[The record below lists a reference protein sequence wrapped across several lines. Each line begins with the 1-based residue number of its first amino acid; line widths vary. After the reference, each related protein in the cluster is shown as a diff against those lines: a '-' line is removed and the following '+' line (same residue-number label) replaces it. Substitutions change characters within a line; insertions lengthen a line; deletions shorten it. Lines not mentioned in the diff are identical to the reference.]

1 MVVVLTRAAR
11 LPEFSGEVGFSL
23 EDPDF
28 QKFVSNSFELTT
40 KIQSELQAVLKAHE
54 SCLARIQAGL
64 RLYLDFLPMVQDYVE
79 PAQRHLVD
87 TLSHDTMDLLKQ
99 IQLQMLSL
107 ELPLVSYPEEE
118 GDLSSLSFL
127 ERVKGNSERRIGSYI
142 LLQNFKSF
150 VLLMLSLEL
159 PLVSYPEEEGDL
171 SSLSFLERVKGN
183 SERRIGSY
191 ILLQNFKSFVLL
203 VYRALRSLQRQ

>member
-1 MVVVLTRAAR
+1 MEVR
-11 LPEFSGEVGFSL
+11 LQVPSTPLRECLSR
-23 EDPDF
+23 
-28 QKFVSNSFELTT
+28 
-40 KIQSELQAVLKAHE
+40 IHME

-150 VLLMLSLEL
+150 VLL
-159 PLVSYPEEEGDL
+159 
-171 SSLSFLERVKGN
+171 
-183 SERRIGSY
+183 
-191 ILLQNFKSFVLL
+191 